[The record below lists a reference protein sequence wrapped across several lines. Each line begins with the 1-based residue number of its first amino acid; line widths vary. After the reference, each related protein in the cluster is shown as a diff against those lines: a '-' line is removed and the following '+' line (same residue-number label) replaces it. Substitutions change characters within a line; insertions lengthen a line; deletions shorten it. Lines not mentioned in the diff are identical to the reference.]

1 MGENNRTEKATFA
14 AGCFWSAEAAFR
26 KVEGVRDTEV
36 GFMDGAEVVN
46 VAYDPQEISFD
57 ELIDAFWESH
67 NPGLPPGGME
77 RSAIFTHSEKQA
89 ASAKAAKEGRGQTTK
104 VNTQIAPSANF
115 QRADEKHQRYY
126 EKRGIG

>member
-1 MGENNRTEKATFA
+1 MGEDNKTEKATFA

-26 KVEGVRDTEV
+26 KVEGVQDTEV

-46 VAYDPQEISFD
+46 V
-57 ELIDAFWESH
+57 
-67 NPGLPPGGME
+67 GLPPGGME
-77 RSAIFTHSEKQA
+77 RSAIFTHSAEQA
-89 ASAKAAKEGRGQTTK
+89 ASAQAAKEGRGQTTK
-104 VNTQIAPSANF
+104 VNTQVAPSANF